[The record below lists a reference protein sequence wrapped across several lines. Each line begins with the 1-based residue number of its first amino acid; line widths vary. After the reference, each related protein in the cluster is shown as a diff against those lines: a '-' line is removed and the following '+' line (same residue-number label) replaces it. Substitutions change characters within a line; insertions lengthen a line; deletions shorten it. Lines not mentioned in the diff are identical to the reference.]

1 MKKLLFYSHD
11 SYGLGNI
18 RRMVA
23 IADFIVSRHRDVFI
37 LLITGSPMLHAFRT
51 HPQIDYIKL
60 PCLQR
65 SQHGVYSAK
74 LQCFNSSDL
83 LSARSDLIQKAVSAF
98 EPDLVLVDKKP
109 EGLSG
114 ELKQTLLFLS
124 SLPKVPRCVL
134 LLRDILDAPEVTKRI
149 WNKNAYYQLVEK
161 YYDQVLVVGERRV
174 FDLPH
179 QYQFPAQI
187 TQKTQFCGYLQRSV
201 PKSQHS
207 DLLGFLAMSEK
218 KLVVAAAGGGEDGR
232 LVLQTYLHAV
242 SDCKWQGDINSVVF
256 YGPEMSAEDVKYLQC
271 IAASMA
277 NVTLMAFTPHFISYL
292 AAADLVV
299 AMGGYNTVCEV
310 LSVKKPAIIIPRITP
325 VSEQLIRAQCFSR
338 LEVFEYLHPDELTPE
353 ALAEKV
359 ASKLFSQEAL
369 LPFVDQVPLHGMEK
383 LERHLLS

>member
-187 TQKTQFCGYLQRSV
+187 TQKNSILWLSTTQC
-201 PKSQHS
+201 
-207 DLLGFLAMSEK
+207 
-218 KLVVAAAGGGEDGR
+218 
-232 LVLQTYLHAV
+232 T
-242 SDCKWQGDINSVVF
+242 
-256 YGPEMSAEDVKYLQC
+256 
-271 IAASMA
+271 
-277 NVTLMAFTPHFISYL
+277 
-292 AAADLVV
+292 
-299 AMGGYNTVCEV
+299 
-310 LSVKKPAIIIPRITP
+310 
-325 VSEQLIRAQCFSR
+325 
-338 LEVFEYLHPDELTPE
+338 
-353 ALAEKV
+353 
-359 ASKLFSQEAL
+359 
-369 LPFVDQVPLHGMEK
+369 
-383 LERHLLS
+383 